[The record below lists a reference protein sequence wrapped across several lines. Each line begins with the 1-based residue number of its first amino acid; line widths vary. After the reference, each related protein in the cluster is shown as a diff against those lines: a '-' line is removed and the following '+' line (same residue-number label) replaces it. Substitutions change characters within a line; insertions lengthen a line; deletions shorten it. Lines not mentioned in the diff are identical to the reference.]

1 VSAEPKIS
9 GNVFDIQLLK
19 RVLKLVKPHKALFW
33 GSLVLSLLLAFVGP
47 LRPEIIQRTI
57 DDYVIVG
64 DYDGLLLMIGILVG
78 ILILESIIQ
87 YLFLFYSRYLGQAI
101 VKDLRVEVFG
111 HVLDLKL
118 QYFDKTPIGTSTTR
132 TVNDI
137 ETIND
142 IFTNGFIQIIA
153 DILMIVVIVT
163 WMFMKSWQLAMVSL
177 ITMPF
182 LFYSTYVFK
191 ESVKKAF
198 QKVRTQVSKMNA
210 FLQEH
215 ITGVKIIQ
223 IFGVEDQEF
232 KKFEQIN
239 KDHKQANIEAIW
251 AYSIFFPV
259 VEVFLSVAV
268 GLMVWFGATLLTK
281 GSLTTTLGANA
292 SVGLIISFVLWI
304 NMLFRPIRFLAE
316 RFNTLQMGL
325 VASGRVFALLD
336 RKEFIADT
344 GKVKNKDIK
353 GKVDFKNVFF
363 AYNDD
368 EFVLKNL
375 NFSLNPGETLAIVG
389 STGSGKS
396 SIINVLS
403 RLYTLN
409 KGEILLD
416 DIPFEEYELGFYRSQ
431 ICTVLQDVFLFSG
444 SIIDNVK
451 LLDESITEGDV
462 INAAKLIGAH
472 EFISKLPGGYHYK
485 VMERG
490 ATLSLGQRQLISFL
504 RAIVFKPAILVLDEA
519 TSSVDTETEQI
530 VQTAI
535 EKLIKGRTSIV
546 IAHRLSTIQNADK
559 IMVLDKGEIVELGSR
574 DELLRKG
581 GYFKELYESQFRKN
595 SVV

>member
-1 VSAEPKIS
+1 VNAEPKIS

-57 DDYVIVG
+57 DDYVIVS
-64 DYDGLLLMIGILVG
+64 DYDGLLIMIVILVG
-78 ILILESIIQ
+78 ILILESILQ

-111 HVLDLKL
+111 HVLNLKL

-153 DILMIVVIVT
+153 DILMILVIVS
-163 WMFMKSWQLAMVSL
+163 WMFMKSWQLALVSL

-182 LFYSTYVFK
+182 LFYSTYLFK

-223 IFGVEDQEF
+223 IFGVEDQEY

-259 VEVFLSVAV
+259 VEIFLSVAV

-336 RKEFIADT
+336 RKEFIADD
-344 GKVKNKDIK
+344 GKVKDKEIK

-451 LLDESITEGDV
+451 LLDESITEENV
-462 INAAKLIGAH
+462 ISAAKLIGAH

-559 IMVLDKGEIVELGSR
+559 IMVLNKGVIVELGSR